1 MVRLLAG
8 ATDPM
13 AAGGELLARR
23 DCVLE
28 EQSRWQGM
36 VRGVEGD
43 MSGTKVIPAECAICL
58 EEYDGQER
66 CWAEIRLWPFVLA
79 QDVAL
84 SRVCYLL
91 IVIVLNAARARTGIS
106 EARSH

>member
-13 AAGGELLARR
+13 AAGVELLARR

-36 VRGVEGD
+36 VRGDEGD
-43 MSGTKVIPAECAICL
+43 MSGTKIIPAECAICL

-66 CWAEIRLWPFVLA
+66 CWAEIRL
-79 QDVAL
+79 
-84 SRVCYLL
+84 
-91 IVIVLNAARARTGIS
+91 
-106 EARSH
+106 